1 MHETALMTQLLRRI
15 EREARAAGAARV
27 KAVRL
32 RVGELSGVEPR
43 LLESA
48 FAWLAPGTVADGASL
63 EIEPVPLE
71 ASCESCGQRFRVEQF
86 RFRCPAC
93 GGDRTRA
100 VAGEDLI
107 LESLTVEDEREPAGA
122 ETS

>member
-1 MHETALMTQLLRRI
+1 MHETALMAQLLRRV
-15 EREARAAGAARV
+15 EQEARAAGAARV

-48 FAWLAPGTVADGASL
+48 FDWLAPGTVADGARL

-71 ASCESCGQRFRVEQF
+71 ASCEACGRRFRVEQF
-86 RFRCPAC
+86 HFRCPAC

-100 VAGEDLI
+100 VAGEELV
-107 LESLTVEDEREPAGA
+107 LEGLSVEGGRGPAGA
-122 ETS
+122 IAP